1 MRLKTLPIFLVR
13 DLSIYEM
20 QCWKIKDLA
29 DQKNRQGL
37 IYQRYK
43 FIKLHNLRNLWS
55 YVTLK
60 RGMRL
65 KTLPIFLVRDLSIYE
80 MQCWKIKDL
89 ADQKN
94 RQGLIYQRY
103 KFIKLHNLRNLCNA
117 EESYT
122 IENSSCTAILT
133 ILANSPK
140 NDFALKMMPTMEG
153 IHLLNL

>member
-1 MRLKTLPIFLVR
+1 MGNYFLSF
-13 DLSIYEM
+13 LSGICPYMSIYGSALLR
-20 QCWKIKDLA
+20 IKDFS
-29 DQKNRQGL
+29 DQKTAKDWSVMN
-37 IYQRYK
+37 
-43 FIKLHNLRNLWS
+43 IKLHNLRNLWS

-65 KTLPIFLVRDLSIYE
+65 KTLPIFLVRDLSIYG

-117 EESYT
+117 EESCA
-122 IENSSCTAILT
+122 IENSSYTAILT